1 MTVTDTGEIRHWI
14 GSSFSFHHFNIHFTI
29 TELIR
34 MFQSLASRVRNCHVR
49 LLSTSGNQ
57 LKSAY
62 EFVIAEKRGAVG
74 LITLNRPKALN
85 ALCNGLSE
93 DLVHAARAF
102 DDMDDIG
109 AIVVTGSEK
118 AFAAGA
124 DIKEMASKT
133 YVEVYTK
140 NMFKSWTN
148 ITKITKPVS

>member
-1 MTVTDTGEIRHWI
+1 
-14 GSSFSFHHFNIHFTI
+14 
-29 TELIR
+29 
-34 MFQSLASRVRNCHVR
+34 MFRALVSRTHNCPVR
-49 LLSTSGNQ
+49 LMSSSANP
-57 LKSAY
+57 LKPAY

-85 ALCNGLSE
+85 ALCNGLSD

-124 DIKEMASKT
+124 DIKEMAAKT

-148 ITKITKPVS
+148 ITKITKPVCSLNTIVCYCR